1 MFNRLLQLFK
11 SKTPTPAPSE
21 HDTPTPA
28 ASGAEFTRLNQLAPV
43 INQDMNPSV
52 DNAAG
57 SISTKA
63 AHSSVVCREAVLN
76 KAQKVAGYS
85 FALSRNVN
93 ERVRSSSTLVQRLYD
108 EVLLRNILNMDIQRL
123 LGHRL
128 AFIPILPSTLSHPLL
143 AQLPP
148 AGTVLV
154 VNSLEQLLTDAEASL
169 ARLGEL
175 KQAGFHIA
183 LQGNIHAAGMQ
194 PFLEL
199 AEFIFIDIGGSDL
212 PTITGQINEINKN
225 IFDKQLVATNVRS
238 LEEYHVC
245 ASLPFLY
252 IQGTFV
258 TSREAWTKPSMDAG
272 RIKILELLNRIRQDA
287 ENAELVQALKLDPAL
302 SFKILR
308 YINSAGSGI
317 TSKISTIDQALM
329 VLGRQNLYRWL
340 TLLLFTSG
348 TGDALDW
355 ALLENALVRARL
367 AELSAGDALPAK
379 ERDELFVTGIF
390 SLLDILLHLPM
401 EQVLAQIS
409 LPPMAVEALLHKT
422 GKYAPYLELAIACE
436 AFDQERITE
445 IATQLGMDIAR
456 VNAYHADALI
466 WAEQV
471 SS

>member
-1 MFNRLLQLFK
+1 MFNRLLQIFTGK
-11 SKTPTPAPSE
+11 KPTQPLSVQPAPN
-21 HDTPTPA
+21 
-28 ASGAEFTRLNQLAPV
+28 AEFTQLNHLAPV
-43 INQDMNPSV
+43 LNQDMPV
-52 DNAAG
+52 EDDAANAPTEHA
-57 SISTKA
+57 
-63 AHSSVVCREAVLN
+63 SVVCREAVLN

-85 FALSRNVN
+85 FALSRTVN

-108 EVLLRNILNMDIQRL
+108 EVLLRNILNMDIHRL

-128 AFIPILPSTLSHPLL
+128 AFIPVLPSTLTHPLL
-143 AQLPP
+143 AELPA

-154 VNSLEQLLTDAEASL
+154 VNSLEQLLTDAESTL
-169 ARLGEL
+169 PQLEVL
-175 KQAGFHIA
+175 KQAGFHLA
-183 LQGNIHAAGMQ
+183 LQGNINAAGMQ
-194 PFLEL
+194 PFIEL

-212 PTITGQINEINKN
+212 PTITGQVNEINKSTFN
-225 IFDKQLVATNVRS
+225 KQLVATNVKT

-245 ASLPFLY
+245 ASLPFVY

-272 RIKILELLNRIRQDA
+272 RIKILELLNQIRQDA

-317 TSKISTIDQALM
+317 TNKISTIEQAIM

-348 TGDALDW
+348 TGDDLDW
-355 ALLENALVRARL
+355 ALMENALVRARL
-367 AELSAGDALPAK
+367 AELSAGDKLPTK

-390 SLLDILLHLPM
+390 SLLDILLHMPM

-409 LPPMAVEALLHKT
+409 LPPVAVEALLHKT

-445 IATQLGMDIAR
+445 IASQIGIDVAH